1 MRALIAFLA
10 IFVLCFDLSN
20 ARANG
25 DTSPHRTPSQIVMD
39 SVPIADRPNFVAY
52 HISIALHERSRDDVV
67 FKPVLET
74 IPPEKRAEFSRI
86 STPPNFSTNLL
97 DWTELEL
104 VPFKNG
110 NQSIPDEFLGGKAT
124 PHGAE
129 VMNVCFPNGCVDPND
144 AGYLCCPF

>member
-1 MRALIAFLA
+1 MRAIIASLT
-10 IFVLCFDLSN
+10 IFVLGFDLSH

-25 DTSPHRTPSQIVMD
+25 DANLYRTPSQIVMD
-39 SVPIADRPNFVAY
+39 SVPAADRPNFVAY
-52 HISIALHERSRDDVV
+52 HISIALNERRRSDVV

-74 IPPEKRAEFSRI
+74 IPSEKRAEFSRI
-86 STPPNFSTNLL
+86 STPPNFSANLL

-110 NQSIPDEFLGGKAT
+110 NQSVMGELLGAKTTAHT
-124 PHGAE
+124 AE
-129 VMNVCFPNGCVDPND
+129 VMNVCFPSGCVDPND